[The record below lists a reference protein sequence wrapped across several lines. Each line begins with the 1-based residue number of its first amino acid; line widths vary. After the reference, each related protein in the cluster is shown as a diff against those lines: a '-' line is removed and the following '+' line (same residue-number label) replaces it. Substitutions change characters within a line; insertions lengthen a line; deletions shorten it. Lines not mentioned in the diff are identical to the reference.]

1 LLSDPHKPAQHLSGA
16 DGRHVLQILGHASLE
31 STTVYTPGH
40 PPIDRAHPSQ
50 QVLRQGVG
58 SKGTFTGLSK
68 GEKTYTIYRATST
81 GEAAADVFV
90 AGQRVSKLRL
100 SGF

>member
-1 LLSDPHKPAQHLSGA
+1 LVR
-16 DGRHVLQILGHASLE
+16 DGYRVI
-31 STTVYTPGH
+31 
-40 PPIDRAHPSQ
+40 
-50 QVLRQGVG
+50 RQGVG
-58 SKGTFTGLSK
+58 SNGPFTVLSK